1 MDSINFRLE
10 GRLSLSED
18 VGRDVLRRLAE
29 LRVRTRPVGHQLS
42 KDQHRLLV
50 ATHVELAT
58 VGAHRISVD
67 VVDGRGQ

>member
-1 MDSINFRLE
+1 MGSINFRLE

-29 LRVRTRPVGHQLS
+29 LRVRTRPVDHQHS
-42 KDQHRLLV
+42 KDQHRPLV
-50 ATHVELAT
+50 ATHVELGT
-58 VGAHRISVD
+58 DGLHRVAVD